1 MQAALHQHARAAQG
15 NGLLDLLIH
24 GFERLDITF
33 RRAHGTIE
41 GAEGAVFGAD
51 VGVVDVAV
59 DLISDHVAGMKALA
73 DGVRLHAD
81 AQQVI
86 GAQHV
91 ESLFFGNAHAI
102 QVRSPGSEVA
112 VRTATDH

>member
-15 NGLLDLLIH
+15 NRLLDFLKD

-33 RRAHGTIE
+33 RRAHGAIE
-41 GAEGAVFGAD
+41 GAEGTVLGAD

-59 DLISDHVAGMKALA
+59 DLISDHVAGMQALA
-73 DGVRLHAD
+73 NGVRFHAD
-81 AQQVI
+81 AQKVI

-91 ESLFFGNAHAI
+91 ESLG
-102 QVRSPGSEVA
+102 GS
-112 VRTATDH
+112 